1 MWLLLCQYIVTQLLL
16 STTLFAINLPD
27 NLKQISETLQ
37 DWFMAQNICDAM
49 VLTNLREISRMKI

>member
-16 STTLFAINLPD
+16 STTLFVINLPD